1 MQTRFICPHCA
12 EEIFSWDSRS
22 LNGLPIVCP
31 HCGHGALTSPNEK
44 EGEAF
49 IVYSKPTTILWLAV
63 RWVVIGGFCLT
74 LLASALAILVID
86 TQHSLPV
93 KVSISLLL
101 LVACA
106 LFTHIAIY
114 GRLHKHSQLKDDRK
128 AHKTRVRSIR

>member
-31 HCGHGALTSPNEK
+31 HCGHGTLTSPNEK

-93 KVSISLLL
+93 KISISLLL

-128 AHKTRVRSIR
+128 AHKTRIRSIR